1 MDIHVKIADKI
12 EVDNFM
18 LQKMTFLYN
27 ALENGWNI
35 KKVAEKYIF
44 SKKHEQKKEVY
55 LDSYLR
61 EFLESNI
68 TNAKSEIMK
77 KSELVDAYRLGN
89 SMFEQTQV
97 DADIIVLRKK

>member
-12 EVDNFM
+12 EIDNFM

-27 ALENGWNI
+27 ALENGWDI
-35 KKVAEKYIF
+35 KKTDDKYIF

-68 TNAKSEIMK
+68 TINNIS
-77 KSELVDAYRLGN
+77 SN
-89 SMFEQTQV
+89 
-97 DADIIVLRKK
+97 

>member
-12 EVDNFM
+12 EIDNFM

-27 ALENGWNI
+27 ALENGWDI
-35 KKVAEKYIF
+35 KKTDDKYIF
-44 SKKHEQKKEVY
+44 SKKQKQKKEVY

-68 TNAKSEIMK
+68 TINNIS
-77 KSELVDAYRLGN
+77 SN
-89 SMFEQTQV
+89 
-97 DADIIVLRKK
+97 